1 VRVQS
6 DKPIEVVVAAF
17 ETNGSGYA
25 EHHFAT
31 GREGGGIDNDFQ
43 VTTSGGLWLFSY
55 FAGNPVTVTNA
66 KTGAIVFE
74 GKLEAG
80 SGQELR
86 PGGGYYR
93 VKSGKGLSVVGG
105 DSSCGADYSP
115 AAGMFAVDEA
125 MLQVIQQ
132 VQAARVQ
139 DAQTKGIQLSPAAAA
154 APISETEWR
163 QYGAP
168 AKARGYS
175 TMSADEANQRVE
187 ALKTK

>member
-1 VRVQS
+1 VRIKS
-6 DKPIEVVVAAF
+6 DNPIEVVVAAF
-17 ETNGSGYA
+17 KTNGDGYA

-66 KTGAIVFE
+66 RTGAEVFK
-74 GKLEAG
+74 GTLEAG
-80 SGQELR
+80 SGHELM
-86 PGGGYYR
+86 PGNGYYR
-93 VKSGKGLSVVGG
+93 VKSEKGLSVMGG
-105 DSSCGADYSP
+105 ASSCGADYSP

-139 DAQTKGIQLSPAAAA
+139 DAASRGVQLSPAAAA
-154 APISETEWR
+154 APISEQEWKDH
-163 QYGAP
+163 GAP

-187 ALKTK
+187 AMKKR